1 MCSRG
6 GCDFGPFSDIG
17 IWCGHIYRWLGF
29 RGYVFDFSRFRS
41 MEGWLTV
48 EVGLFDLQSIPGRRD
63 AHISSLM
70 WCKARG
76 EDDSPLGRLGRLF
89 SAGLDGFVTEW
100 DLHTLQPKVRTHV
113 LFMNLMTCLTH
124 LTLYLKWS
132 YTQHVMYE
140 LLLHP

>member
-1 MCSRG
+1 MAVSCL
-6 GCDFGPFSDIG
+6 GPYAEIG
-17 IWCGHIYRWLGF
+17 IWCGHIHGWLGF

-41 MEGWLTV
+41 MEGRLTV

-70 WCKARG
+70 WCKARV

-113 LFMNLMTCLTH
+113 HLMKLVTH
-124 LTLYLKWS
+124 LSLYLQWS
-132 YTQHVMYE
+132 YTQHIMNGF
-140 LLLHP
+140 LLHP